1 MAEPSL
7 PPEVTAPLPTAPPR
21 PRRDLPASPFAG
33 DDGARPPAF
42 TAAKAV
48 EPPER
53 TPAVV
58 RALRGGRVL
67 VPVLPHAHPGRTTAG
82 GVQDHVKSFGAD
94 PEAEACE
101 QAATVTVDVADG
113 RAAMPA
119 FSSLAA
125 LLAWNPEARPVPV
138 FGEQAARA
146 AATVSDG
153 LMLLDPGDE
162 PVLIP
167 RPAVRALAVGAEWV
181 PSWADEGLG
190 PVAAAALAGIEEL
203 VGVRIE
209 PGRTTEIRVVVA
221 IRRGLD
227 ADRLRDVLTRT
238 AAALS
243 EDATL
248 RERVDSMELY
258 PTSLA

>member
-1 MAEPSL
+1 
-7 PPEVTAPLPTAPPR
+7 
-21 PRRDLPASPFAG
+21 
-33 DDGARPPAF
+33 
-42 TAAKAV
+42 
-48 EPPER
+48 
-53 TPAVV
+53 
-58 RALRGGRVL
+58 
-67 VPVLPHAHPGRTTAG
+67 
-82 GVQDHVKSFGAD
+82 
-94 PEAEACE
+94 
-101 QAATVTVDVADG
+101 
-113 RAAMPA
+113 
-119 FSSLAA
+119 
-125 LLAWNPEARPVPV
+125 
-138 FGEQAARA
+138 
-146 AATVSDG
+146 
-153 LMLLDPGDE
+153 MLLDPGDE